1 MKRWIAPVAAFL
13 LASCYVRT
21 RSGEAGSPRVCA
33 DPPPTRPISV
43 AAEPDSETSLEVVA
57 IRAGGGRL
65 DDASLLVRRASPG
78 DTLFDGV
85 GSRTRLLGV
94 AGDSIDILVRRI
106 GFFRRSAVLRLS
118 DRTKTIV
125 TIPLDQ
131 TPSHWCGFG
140 DVLLVPPADG

>member
-21 RSGEAGSPRVCA
+21 GSSEAGSQRACA
-33 DPPPTRPISV
+33 DPPPTKPISIV
-43 AAEPDSETSLEVVA
+43 AESDSETSLEVVA
-57 IRAGGGRL
+57 IHAGGERL
-65 DDASLLVRRASPG
+65 EDASFLLRRAARG

-85 GSRTRLLGV
+85 GSSTRLLGV

-140 DVLLVPPADG
+140 DVVVPPADG